1 MSDDLKS
8 AIRALIKTP
17 GNIPGLISISVI
29 DRRGVPFFEEF
40 ADSREHD
47 RTLKNCY
54 RFTSIGSWEQRP
66 AIKRLNQVL
75 KLTLKLLYETL
86 GRKQVHCCLLQE
98 QSADSSQQVP
108 PHCSLFRYRTSQYRP
123 HPKARRG
130 TWSLFRSSR

>member
-40 ADSREHD
+40 AESREHD

-66 AIKRLNQVL
+66 AIKRLNQGENKYTIAFYKNNQLIQVNKYPLTVVFFATELANTGLIL
-75 KLTLKLLYETL
+75 KHAEEL
-86 GRKQVHCCLLQE
+86 GPYFDQAAENAKTNDQE
-98 QSADSSQQVP
+98 
-108 PHCSLFRYRTSQYRP
+108 
-123 HPKARRG
+123 
-130 TWSLFRSSR
+130 